1 MYKVHLVAPDRC
13 HKALLE
19 VSKEAGDIAKVVQD
33 TRKVG
38 NLRMVGGHKDGRNI
52 GVQGRAESCSSSG

>member
-33 TRKVG
+33 TREVG
-38 NLRMVGGHKDGRNI
+38 NLRMVGGHKDGRII
-52 GVQGRAESCSSSG
+52 GV